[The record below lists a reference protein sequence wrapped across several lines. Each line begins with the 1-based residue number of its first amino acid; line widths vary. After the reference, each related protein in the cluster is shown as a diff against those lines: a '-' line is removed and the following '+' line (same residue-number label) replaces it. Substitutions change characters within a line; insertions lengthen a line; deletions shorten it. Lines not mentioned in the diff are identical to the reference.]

1 MVKTIKLK
9 KCDYRSAAEM
19 VQHCKE
25 LTEEFKKQTNDLV
38 VEVTYRYGE
47 LDHVFMFVNWTKR
60 G

>member
-1 MVKTIKLK
+1 MVKTFKLK
-9 KCDYRSAAEM
+9 RNDYRSAAEM

-25 LTEEFKKQTNDLV
+25 LTEEFKKQTDDLV

-47 LDHVFMFVNWTKR
+47 LDHVFMFVNWKR